1 MTQYRD
7 TVSRNS
13 FSVTALA
20 GPSGIPAE
28 SNTSTKYDAPGAA
41 ARTIDRWYPSRSS
54 TGIEWNSVLSTIVL
68 NRPSDPVGQ
77 PVKSVMSAT
86 SNEALVSPCLAASA
100 LANLIAVGE
109 ASSPTVL
116 WPNAAMCNANA
127 ASPQPASS
135 TSPWILP

>member
-7 TVSRNS
+7 TASRNS

-41 ARTIDRWYPSRSS
+41 ARTIDRWYPSGSS

-68 NRPSDPVGQ
+68 NRPSYPVNEE
-77 PVKSVMSAT
+77 MSAT
-86 SNEALVSPCLAASA
+86 SNEALVKPRLAASS
-100 LANLIAVGE
+100 LASLMAVDE

-116 WPNAAMCNANA
+116 CPNAARCIDKA
-127 ASPQPASS
+127 ASPQPASNA
-135 TSPWILP
+135 SPVILPWS